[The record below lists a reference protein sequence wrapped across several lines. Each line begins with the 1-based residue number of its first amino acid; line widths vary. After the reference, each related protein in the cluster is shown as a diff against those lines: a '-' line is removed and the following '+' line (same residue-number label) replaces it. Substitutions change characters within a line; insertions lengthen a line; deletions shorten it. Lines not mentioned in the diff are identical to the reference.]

1 MNKLVFSTLL
11 IGVFFGSCSKDDDC
25 HCVNTNDLISPE
37 LAEMRVSTGTSTTSF
52 TGVLMVYPC
61 TGDSSL
67 YYGITATIYL
77 NRCDQSSRGWG
88 V

>member
-67 YYGITATIYL
+67 YYGIYGINGTLSPINAT
-77 NRCDQSSRGWG
+77 
-88 V
+88 